1 MSKPGEEGFRQLPLW
16 LRSPERSGE
25 LGRQR
30 QIHPLEE
37 KKSTAEAI
45 ERKLKQLLLFNILV
59 KAPHTSLDGLMQEA
73 PPALVHH
80 IHVGFAVHQSGSNT
94 F

>member
-1 MSKPGEEGFRQLPLW
+1 MSKPGGEGFLLLPLW

-37 KKSTAEAI
+37 EKSTTATS
-45 ERKLKQLLLFNILV
+45 ERKLKRSLLFNISV
-59 KAPHTSLDGLMQEA
+59 KAPQTSLDGLMQEA

-80 IHVGFAVHQSGSNT
+80 IHVGFVVHQSGSNT